1 MVFNELLVLLGDR
14 NNKTIERSIYENLSL
29 PEIPNAL
36 RADCITERPD
46 LIKTEDYIKKVGY
59 DVKAA
64 RRDFLPKFTIYGQ
77 VGFNAYNNFS
87 HFFGPHTF
95 LSNLGV
101 MPSLDLFTGG
111 AKMAHLK
118 FKKLEYEKASQMY
131 EKVILTSLQELNDN
145 LTAAKIARENYKK
158 SVERY
163 LMEKEKYE
171 LSVKKLNIGAK
182 SNLDNLKAKEEVLLS
197 EKAEISNK
205 INCLISSIN
214 LYKAVGGKDYMDF
227 HDDI

>member
-1 MVFNELLVLLGDR
+1 
-14 NNKTIERSIYENLSL
+14 
-29 PEIPNAL
+29 
-36 RADCITERPD
+36 
-46 LIKTEDYIKKVGY
+46 
-59 DVKAA
+59 
-64 RRDFLPKFTIYGQ
+64 
-77 VGFNAYNNFS
+77 
-87 HFFGPHTF
+87 
-95 LSNLGV
+95 
-101 MPSLDLFTGG
+101 
-111 AKMAHLK
+111 MAHLR

-145 LTAAKIARENYKK
+145 LTAAKIA